1 MADSNEN
8 LHRTRESTK
17 PPMEKIS
24 RKRRGSAFM
33 TEQDALKDTL
43 DKGRTRRRSTVIL
56 TEHDLGGI
64 EHREAEEE
72 KIREEQKHITLTL
85 RDYNL
90 IFAMPFFC
98 TFANCVT
105 FVYFIIYLVEEFRL
119 DYVTIG
125 FLIGAFHFCRV
136 ITITASIF
144 FTKTAHLLG
153 CMIGLAGFITLLCG
167 DKSKISVFAVG
178 NIITGFAEASSAVFV
193 YSKNMYA
200 TDVPKMRMAMS
211 YQSAMLGVAVIIGF
225 YFGGIGF
232 KKFGVDG
239 IAVAGIIALG
249 LEIASLL
256 YYLLTCNE
264 ADSKNQ
270 IRSDKGQEATF
281 PEEEITEKET
291 GFKVS
296 DIRQSLQN
304 EKLSDE
310 FFGMYSNTEGIVAN
324 SFTLLISAIFSM
336 ESIACG
342 YLFSIGPIFIKKA
355 FDADESLI
363 GTIFSCASLLG
374 SVVTILAISPK
385 GRAFQKKHLRS
396 PYSLYVLVVI
406 ITCSAFGCLIP
417 SFSVHVIS
425 ILFLIGACETFLAL
439 VSELQGAIT
448 TSHYYTVLGPSAQM
462 LRRIVNV
469 IMAVTGPI
477 VFGVFPRLPYLI
489 TGSLC
494 LVFSVVFVFGTEAQS
509 RRNAKLVIEMMNS
522 AGKDDAKQ
530 FRRMSL
536 ASRECLAR
544 ISETILT
551 EAENKN
557 IILTP
562 MCEEGIVG
570 FPEEEEIDIFRL
582 LY

>member
-24 RKRRGSAFM
+24 RKRRGSLFM

-56 TEHDLGGI
+56 TEHDLAGI

-98 TFANCVT
+98 EFANCVT
-105 FVYFIIYLVEEFRL
+105 FVYFVIYLVEIFRL

-125 FLIGAFHFCRV
+125 FFVGAFHLCRV
-136 ITITASIF
+136 ITITGSIF
-144 FTKTAHLLG
+144 YTKTAHLLG

-178 NIITGFAEASSAVFV
+178 NIITGFAECSSAVFV

-225 YFGGIGF
+225 YFGGMGYD
-232 KKFGVDG
+232 KFGVDG

-249 LEIASLL
+249 LEITSLL
-256 YYLLTCNE
+256 YYVLTCNE
-264 ADSKNQ
+264 ADTTCE
-270 IRSDKGQEATF
+270 KGLVATF
-281 PEEEITEKET
+281 PTEEKTEKET
-291 GFKVS
+291 GLKVS
-296 DIRQSLQN
+296 TIAQSLQN

-310 FFGMYSNTEGIVAN
+310 LFGMFSNMEGIVAN

-342 YLFSIGPIFIKKA
+342 YLFSIGPIFMKTI
-355 FDADESLI
+355 FDVEEKSI

-374 SVVTILAISPK
+374 SIGTILSISPK
-385 GRAFQKKHLRS
+385 GRAFQKKYLRS
-396 PYSLYVLVVI
+396 PYNLYALIVI
-406 ITCSAFGCLIP
+406 ITCAAFGCLIP
-417 SFSVHVIS
+417 SLSVHVIS
-425 ILFLIGACETFLAL
+425 VLFLIGGCQIFITL

-489 TGSLC
+489 SGSLC

-509 RRNAKLVIEMMNS
+509 RRNAKLVTEMMNS
-522 AGKDDAKQ
+522 AGKDEAKQ
-530 FRRMSL
+530 FQRMTL

-544 ISETILT
+544 ISSYTMRGAKNKDTILA
-551 EAENKN
+551 EAKKKDTTFTSVWEN
-557 IILTP
+557 
-562 MCEEGIVG
+562 G
-570 FPEEEEIDIFRL
+570 EEEENDESA
-582 LY
+582 